1 MGADRKKFEYVK
13 RPEWRVRWHL
23 IESVLL
29 TDTFPDGDGYSG
41 SRWDAWER
49 RIQQGHAAE
58 EKQIERIYKRRKKQ
72 AAHNPQYDPA
82 EWAGEDYQ
90 ETSRLTNLMYAALV
104 VGIWSEMEHV
114 LKNIVIT
121 CYQALEK
128 RRKALELTL
137 KFCKDSLADSQ
148 PNVTL
153 DCCVKAL
160 KGLQSEVPYAF
171 DEIKK
176 VLKRDLCIQADHY
189 PEYATVDA
197 IRILNNSFKHTK
209 GRYDPEKGKP
219 HTHIDKGLLKK
230 WPILDERKE
239 INYSK
244 LPVKDLVIACNAFC
258 RDLLDKVE
266 TQLQKRTG

>member
-1 MGADRKKFEYVK
+1 LMQ
-13 RPEWRVRWHL
+13 
-23 IESVLL
+23 SVLL
-29 TDTFPDGDGYSG
+29 TDTFPDRNRYSG
-41 SRWDAWER
+41 SPWEVWER
-49 RIQQGHAAE
+49 RIKQGHAAE
-58 EKQIERIYKRRKKQ
+58 EKRIEQIYKKRKKQ
-72 AAHNPQYDPA
+72 SAHNLQYDLA

-90 ETSRLTNLMYAALV
+90 ETCRLTNLMYAALV
-104 VGIWSEMEHV
+104 VGIWAEMEHF
-114 LKNIVIT
+114 LKDIVIT

-160 KGLQSEVPYAF
+160 RGLQSETPYAF

-176 VLKRDLCIQADHY
+176 VLKRELGIQTDHC
-189 PEYATVDA
+189 PEYATVNA

-230 WPILDERKE
+230 WPILDERME

-244 LPVKDLVIACNAFC
+244 LPVKDLVIACNTFC
-258 RDLLDKVE
+258 QNLIDKVE
-266 TQLQKRTG
+266 AQLQKRIG